1 MYLLYRGGIHINI
14 LSCKT
19 SFCHFG
25 EWVSLVLKKCIE
37 VLRWQ
42 NVNKYIYIYIYIY
55 ITTESS
61 QCPNY
66 IVHSLNLAKEN

>member
-1 MYLLYRGGIHINI
+1 MYPLYRGGIHINI

-25 EWVSLVLKKCIE
+25 EWVSLVLKKFIE

-42 NVNKYIYIYIYIY
+42 NVNKYIY

>member
-25 EWVSLVLKKCIE
+25 EWVSLVLKKFIE

-42 NVNKYIYIYIYIY
+42 NVNKYIYI
-55 ITTESS
+55 
-61 QCPNY
+61 
-66 IVHSLNLAKEN
+66 

>member
-25 EWVSLVLKKCIE
+25 EWVSLVLKKFIE

-42 NVNKYIYIYIYIY
+42 NVNKYIY

-66 IVHSLNLAKEN
+66 IVDSLNLAKEN

>member
-25 EWVSLVLKKCIE
+25 EWVSLVLKKFIE
-37 VLRWQ
+37 VLQWQ
-42 NVNKYIYIYIYIY
+42 NVNKYIY

>member
-25 EWVSLVLKKCIE
+25 EWVSLVLKKFIE

-42 NVNKYIYIYIYIY
+42 NVNKYIY

>member
-1 MYLLYRGGIHINI
+1 MYLPYRGGIHINI

-25 EWVSLVLKKCIE
+25 EWVSLVLKKFIE

-42 NVNKYIYIYIYIY
+42 NVNKYIY

>member
-1 MYLLYRGGIHINI
+1 MYPLYRGGIHINI

-25 EWVSLVLKKCIE
+25 EWVSLVLKKFIE
-37 VLRWQ
+37 VLQWQ
-42 NVNKYIYIYIYIY
+42 NVNKYIY

-66 IVHSLNLAKEN
+66 IVHSLNLAKEY